1 LDHHFLHQAVEGR
14 IERLTPAIEQLQLH
28 GIAAAVE
35 TLQPE
40 GGLAVNQETVAV
52 NADPQPPAA
61 VVVPEML
68 EGGIEQQPVDQHWF
82 LAGSWAGQGRQQLG
96 RAGARYLLGVGG
108 HPIEADLAAGARGLH
123 HLSPGP
129 GGVNGEAMAAW
140 GQGWHRHMPGGG
152 GVADAQG
159 GSAIELHH

>member
-14 IERLTPAIEQLQLH
+14 IERLTPAIEQFQLH

-35 TLQPE
+35 SLQPE
-40 GGLAVNQETVAV
+40 GGLAIHQETVAV
-52 NADPQPPAA
+52 DAHPQAPAA

-68 EGGIEQQPVDQHWF
+68 QGGIEQEPVDQHGF
-82 LAGSWAGQGRQQLG
+82 LAGPWAGQGRQQLG
-96 RAGARYLLGVGG
+96 RAWHRNLLRVGG

-123 HLSPGP
+123 HFPPGP

-140 GQGWHRHMPGGG
+140 GQGRHR
-152 GVADAQG
+152 
-159 GSAIELHH
+159 

>member
-14 IERLTPAIEQLQLH
+14 IERFTTAIEQLQLH

-40 GGLAVNQETVAV
+40 GGLAINQETVAV
-52 NADPQPPAA
+52 NAHPHSPAA

-68 EGGIEQQPVDQHWF
+68 EGSIDQKPVNQHGF
-82 LAGSWAGQGRQQLG
+82 LAGAWAGRGRQQLG
-96 RAGARYLLGVGG
+96 RAWSRHLLGVGG

-123 HLSPGP
+123 HFSPGP

-140 GQGWHRHMPGGG
+140 IEGGHR
-152 GVADAQG
+152 
-159 GSAIELHH
+159 